1 MYVVFKPC
9 TRKIVRM
16 ALKKEVH
23 PSLFGRAKPVTPWGK
38 PALGMKTRNKK
49 KYSNMYIIRRRK

>member
-1 MYVVFKPC
+1 MIKPL
-9 TRKIVRM
+9 TIKIVCVVLKK
-16 ALKKEVH
+16 ALKK
-23 PSLFGRAKPVTPWGK
+23 PNLFGRAKPVTPWGK